1 MVVPVTYV
9 YLCVTFVCMLGVAMC
24 LSDAPVWHL
33 AVVYMLGMSLLND
46 ARWGLFLL
54 VFYNFYYELTFLK
67 ILLVG
72 IFCGLD

>member
-33 AVVYMLGMSLLND
+33 AVVYMLGMSFLND
-46 ARWGLFLL
+46 ARLGLFRYEAFVL
-54 VFYNFYYELTFLK
+54 VFMH
-67 ILLVG
+67 V
-72 IFCGLD
+72 